1 MKLAKICWILVFLLM
16 TVPYVLLILAGSIWL
31 WQERMLWWWAGAAC
45 AGTLV
50 GWRLAVWLRVK
61 QPAVVAGVAPGD
73 TWTRLGRQAWE
84 DVEVVARRVQAED
97 DVPLDR
103 IEPLVGLV
111 QEVLQTVARR
121 FHPRSDQ
128 PELEIP
134 VPHVLQ
140 IVELVAGDLRAA
152 FSEHV
157 PGAHVLTLN
166 DFQRLG
172 RLAGFAKRFYFLYR
186 VASFGFSPVSAL
198 LREIRE
204 AAAGEVAQASGG
216 ELKGWALGFCVR
228 KAGYYA
234 IQLYSGQL
242 VLSGVEFD
250 GYRTARSRQQTDRA
264 EAERQR
270 MADEPLRI
278 LVLGQVKS
286 GKSSLINALFGETRA
301 AVDAI
306 PRTDHVE
313 PYVLERDGIPR
324 AIILDT
330 AGYEE
335 EGGTADPFAELS
347 DQIVECDL
355 VLLVTSALSA
365 ARASDR
371 QLLDAVRARFQE
383 EAGRLLP
390 PVVVVVT
397 HVDLL
402 RPVRQWEPP
411 YDLGRPDSPK
421 AKQIAG
427 AVLAVGED
435 LGLGPGQPAVP
446 VCLKPGMEYNV
457 DEGVAPAMI
466 HSVPGAQRVKCLRC
480 LRTAHAED
488 YWPKLWRQAVNAG
501 RIALRFGGKSA
512 DSREP

>member
-1 MKLAKICWILVFLLM
+1 MKLAKISWILVLLLM
-16 TVPYVLLILAGSIWL
+16 TVPYVLLVLAGSLWL

-45 AGTLV
+45 VGTLV
-50 GWRLAVWLRVK
+50 GWRLAVWLRAK
-61 QPAVVAGVAPGD
+61 QPAVTARVSAGD
-73 TWTRLGRQAWE
+73 TWTPLGRQAWE

-103 IEPLVGLV
+103 IEPLMGLV

-134 VPHVLQ
+134 VPHVLR
-140 IVELVAGDLRAA
+140 IVELVSGDLREA

-157 PGAHVLTLN
+157 PGAHVLTLR

-172 RLAGFAKRFYFLYR
+172 RLAGFARRFYFLYR
-186 VASFGFSPVSAL
+186 VASFGFSPVAAI

-242 VLSGVEFD
+242 LLSGVEFD
-250 GYRTARSRQQTDRA
+250 GYQTARSKRQTDRA
-264 EAERQR
+264 DADRQR

-335 EGGTADPFAELS
+335 GGGTADPFSELG
-347 DQIVECDL
+347 DQILECDL
-355 VLLVTSALSA
+355 VLLVCSALSA
-365 ARASDR
+365 ARAADR
-371 QLLDAVRARFQE
+371 GLLDAVRVRYQE
-383 EAGRLLP
+383 EASRLMP
-390 PVVVVVT
+390 PVVVALT

-402 RPVRQWEPP
+402 RPARQWEPP
-411 YDLGRPDSPK
+411 YNMSHPDSPK
-421 AKQIAG
+421 AEQIAG
-427 AVLAVGED
+427 AVLAVSED
-435 LGLGPGQPAVP
+435 LALGSDQPVVP

-457 DEGVAPAMI
+457 DEGVAPAII
-466 HSVPGAQRVKCLRC
+466 HSVPEAQRVKCLRC

-488 YWPKLWRQAVNAG
+488 YWRKLWRQSVNAG
-501 RIALRFGGKSA
+501 RIALRLGGK
-512 DSREP
+512 

>member
-1 MKLAKICWILVFLLM
+1 MKLAKISWILVLLLM
-16 TVPYVLLILAGSIWL
+16 TAPHVALGLAGSVWL
-31 WQERMLWWWAGAAC
+31 WQQRVLWWWAAAAC
-45 AGTLV
+45 LSTLV
-50 GWRLAVWLRVK
+50 GWRLAVWLRTR
-61 QPAVVAGVAPGD
+61 QPTVVAGVPPGD
-73 TWTRLGRQAWE
+73 TWTPLGHQAWE
-84 DVEVVARRVQAED
+84 DVEVLARRVQTED
-97 DVPLDR
+97 NISLDR
-103 IEPLVGLV
+103 IEPLVGLI

-121 FHPRSDQ
+121 FHPSSKQ

-134 VPHVLQ
+134 MPHVLR
-140 IVELVAGDLRAA
+140 IVELVAGDLCEA

-157 PGAHVLTLN
+157 PGSHILTLN
-166 DFQRLG
+166 DFQRLR
-172 RLAGFAKRFYFLYR
+172 RLAGFARQFYLLYR

-204 AAAGEVAQASGG
+204 AAAGGVAQASGG

-228 KAGYYA
+228 KAGYYS

-242 VLSGVEFD
+242 LLSGVEFD
-250 GYRTARSRQQTDRA
+250 GYQTARSKHQADRA
-264 EAERQR
+264 ELHHQR

-301 AVDAI
+301 AVDVI

-313 PYVLERDGIPR
+313 PYVLERDGMPR

-335 EGGTADPFAELS
+335 PDGAADPFSELS
-347 DQIVECDL
+347 DQVLDCDL
-355 VLLVTSALSA
+355 VLLVSSALSA

-371 QLLDAVRARFQE
+371 RLLDAVRTRYQE
-383 EAGRLLP
+383 ESGRLMP
-390 PVVVVVT
+390 PLVVVVT
-397 HVDLL
+397 HIDLL

-421 AKQIAG
+421 AQQIAA
-427 AVLAVGED
+427 AVLAVSED
-435 LGLGPGQPAVP
+435 LALEPDQPVIP
-446 VCLKPGMEYNV
+446 VCLKPGMAYNV
-457 DEGVAPAMI
+457 DEGVAPAVI
-466 HSVPGAQRVKCLRC
+466 HSVPEAQRVKCLRC

-488 YWPKLWRQAVNAG
+488 YWPKPWRQAVNAG
-501 RIALRFGGKSA
+501 RIALRLS
-512 DSREP
+512 

>member
-1 MKLAKICWILVFLLM
+1 MKLLKILWILVLLLL
-16 TVPYVLLILAGSIWL
+16 TVPYVLLGLAGSIWL
-31 WQERMLWWWAGAAC
+31 WQEGMLWWWAAAAC
-45 AGTLV
+45 VGTLV
-50 GWRLAVWLRVK
+50 GWRLAVWLHAK
-61 QPAVVAGVAPGD
+61 QPAVVAGVSPGD
-73 TWTRLGRQAWE
+73 TWTPLGHQAWE
-84 DVEVVARRVQAED
+84 DVEVMARRVQTED
-97 DVPLDR
+97 DVSLDR
-103 IEPLVGLV
+103 IESLAKLV

-121 FHPRSDQ
+121 FHPESDQ

-134 VPHVLQ
+134 VPHVLR
-140 IVELVAGDLRAA
+140 IVELVAGDLREA

-172 RLAGFAKRFYFLYR
+172 RAAGFARRFYFLYR

-204 AAAGEVAQASGG
+204 AVAGEVAQVSRG

-242 VLSGVEFD
+242 LLSGVDFD
-250 GYRTARSRQQTDRA
+250 GYQTAQSKRQTARAKAD
-264 EAERQR
+264 RQR
-270 MADEPLRI
+270 MDEEPLRI

-306 PRTDHVE
+306 PLTDRIE
-313 PYVLERDGIPR
+313 PYVLDRDGIPR

-330 AGYEE
+330 AGYEDQ
-335 EGGTADPFAELS
+335 GGTADPFSGLLG
-347 DQIVECDL
+347 DQILECDL
-355 VLLVTSALSA
+355 VLLVCSALSA

-371 QLLDAVRARFQE
+371 RLLDAVRTRYQD
-383 EAGRLLP
+383 EAGRLMP
-390 PVVVVVT
+390 PLVVVVT

-402 RPVRQWEPP
+402 RPVRDWEPP
-411 YDLGRPDSPK
+411 YDLGRPGSPK
-421 AKQIAG
+421 AKQIAA
-427 AVLAVGED
+427 AVLAVSED
-435 LGLGPGQPAVP
+435 LTQGPDQAVVP

-457 DEGVAPAMI
+457 DEGVAPAII
-466 HSVPGAQRVKCLRC
+466 HSVPEAQRVKCLRC

-501 RIALRFGGKSA
+501 RIAIRFGG
-512 DSREP
+512 DR